1 MKKGLEG
8 IARKKRYNQLP
19 QIGFGEIF
27 IPINVERNDFIAQ
40 CYSRER
46 VYIMLENSGGMV
58 KDCYIS
64 KSALRDIEFPD
75 NSTNKAITGSSVVY
89 VSDDFHNKPLIVG
102 VVSKEDSV
110 ELISENIFKLLKS
123 YNKNTVNIEG
133 DAKKGLLSINVED
146 GEDEGTINITV
157 KGKTGGKVNI
167 KCQTEVNIET
177 DEKINLH
184 TTGEIN
190 LNTYNSANG
199 ELLSKFNISGTDVI
213 LIPQNALKIGEATEP
228 VAMADSLEDILSELI
243 DKIGAATVSTMLGA
257 QPLLNAA
264 EIIAVK
270 DRLGEMKSQVTKTS

>member
-1 MKKGLEG
+1 
-8 IARKKRYNQLP
+8 
-19 QIGFGEIF
+19 
-27 IPINVERNDFIAQ
+27 
-40 CYSRER
+40 
-46 VYIMLENSGGMV
+46 MV
-58 KDCYIS
+58 RDCYIS
-64 KSALRDIEFPD
+64 KSALRDIEFPQ
-75 NSTNKAITGSSVVY
+75 TELNKTITGSSVVY
-89 VSDDFHNKPLIVG
+89 IADDFHNKPLIIG

-110 ELISENIFKLLKS
+110 DLISQEIFKIFKD
-123 YNKNTVNIEG
+123 YNQNSVSIEG

-167 KCQTEVNIET
+167 KCQTEVNVET

-213 LIPQNALKIGEATEP
+213 LIPQNELKIGEATEP
-228 VAMADSLEDILSELI
+228 VAMADSLADILSELI

-264 EIIAVK
+264 DIIAVK
-270 DRLGEMKSQVTKTS
+270 SRLDEMKSLVTKTS